1 MKLNVKASDT
11 IGGIARREAAMSAN
25 LIGRSYRCCRA
36 SGAEEAAVAVV
47 DVAVVE
53 AVKALPQLQAP
64 MTAC

>member
-1 MKLNVKASDT
+1 MSAS
-11 IGGIARREAAMSAN
+11 GSAN

-53 AVKALPQLQAP
+53 AVKALPQLQAQEP
-64 MTAC
+64 WCHSCVINRWNL